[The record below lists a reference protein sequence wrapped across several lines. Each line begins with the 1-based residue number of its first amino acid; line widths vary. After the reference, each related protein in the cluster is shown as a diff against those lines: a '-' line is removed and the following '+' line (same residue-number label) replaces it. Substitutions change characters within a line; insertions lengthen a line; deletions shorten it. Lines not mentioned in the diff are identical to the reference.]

1 MADRIGDALR
11 WLSSEFSATAGDF
24 RAEFKR
30 DADDLRDGLM
40 AHGYA
45 IHDKRQDRYAVSD
58 VGRRRLAE
66 VEPAEAGAD

>member
-11 WLSSEFSATAGDF
+11 WLSSEFSATTGDF
-24 RAEFKR
+24 RSEFKR
-30 DADDLRDGLM
+30 DADELRDGLV

-58 VGRRRLAE
+58 VGRRRLAD
-66 VEPAEAGAD
+66 VGIAEAEA